1 MRKPMTKVEKKAK
14 PKVVIEV
21 AENLY
26 ARLDDDTKRK
36 QEEKGVL
43 TTHKV
48 DEVIDSMN
56 FTSLT
61 NLSLKDKL
69 I

>member
-1 MRKPMTKVEKKAK
+1 MRKPVTKVEKKAK

-36 QEEKGVL
+36 QE
-43 TTHKV
+43 
-48 DEVIDSMN
+48 
-56 FTSLT
+56 
-61 NLSLKDKL
+61 
-69 I
+69 